1 MNYFEVLELSPSEI
15 QGQDETTI
23 KEKVKKAHSDLY
35 SKTTGSYA
43 NVPRSDGRTQSQWQT
58 ILNKAKDILLDPAK
72 REEHLEEVSGG
83 AKEIAEAPPLG
94 TIAFDG
100 AYYATPA
107 ELGMAL
113 ARDWSKATSFWM
125 RRSKDVCTWVIYEL
139 GLQSLGDE
147 LTAINDKKTPRETQ
161 VFNLIYQLAPNVP
174 TMRFRDVDLSMEGL
188 VALGGQAA
196 NGQDADARATLLTL
210 YQQRILRRAASL
222 PVPGREVL
230 AEVARRW
237 NEAVSDYEHLR
248 AECAQDVAVPE
259 LDDDVLV
266 VLLAGSVPVPA
277 VLAALR
283 QEAHRV
289 STEDTRAC
297 PWFRALGTPED
308 MSVAVLAMLP
318 HLQAPA
324 ERQGKISRKRP
335 FRGCVG
341 GIIVGGL
348 FGMHVRWAH
357 EQYARDFAVDGVGD
371 FFGVLKGVIL
381 LVVVIFAFCVAVVWY
396 LLGGEGIQRA
406 WHNWRSRAQQ
416 RAQWEREW
424 ERRERA
430 HFRDRP

>member
-1 MNYFEVLELSPSEI
+1 MNYFEVLKLSPSEI

-23 KEKVKKAHSDLY
+23 KEKVEKAYLDLY

-43 NVPRSDGRTQSQWQT
+43 NVPRPDGRTQSQWQT

-83 AKEIAEAPPLG
+83 AKEIVEAPPLG
-94 TIAFDG
+94 PIAFGG
-100 AYYATPA
+100 ARYETPA

-113 ARDWSKATSFWM
+113 ARDWFKAESFWR
-125 RRSKDVCTWVIYEL
+125 RRSEYVCNWVIDEL

-147 LTAINDKKTPRETQ
+147 LRAIDDKKTPLETQ
-161 VFNLIYQLAPNVP
+161 VFNLICQLAPNVP

-196 NGQDADARATLLTL
+196 NGQDAGARATLLTL
-210 YQQRILRRAASL
+210 YKQEILLLAGSR
-222 PVPGREVL
+222 PGKEAL
-230 AEVARRW
+230 AEVAHRW
-237 NEAVSDYEHLR
+237 DEAVSDYKHRR
-248 AECAQDVAVPE
+248 AEFGAQEVAVPE
-259 LDDDVLV
+259 LDDDVGV
-266 VLLAGSVPVPA
+266 VLLAGSVPAPA

-289 STEDTRAC
+289 STEDARAC

-324 ERQGKISRKRP
+324 ERQGKISRKRSFRGAP
-335 FRGCVG
+335 AERQGKISRKRSFRGAPAERQGKISRKRSFRGCVG

-381 LVVVIFAFCVAVVWY
+381 LVVVIFAFYVAGVWY
-396 LLGGEGIQRA
+396 RRGG
-406 WHNWRSRAQQ
+406 
-416 RAQWEREW
+416 
-424 ERRERA
+424 
-430 HFRDRP
+430 

>member
-1 MNYFEVLELSPSEI
+1 MNYFKVLELSPSEI

-23 KEKVKKAHSDLY
+23 KEKVEKAHSDLY

-58 ILNKAKDILLDPAK
+58 ILNDAKDILLDPAK

-94 TIAFDG
+94 PIAFGG
-100 AYYATPA
+100 ARYETPA
-107 ELGMAL
+107 ELGVAL
-113 ARDWSKATSFWM
+113 ARDWSRAESFWR
-125 RRSKDVCTWVIYEL
+125 RRSEYVCNWVIDEL

-147 LTAINDKKTPRETQ
+147 LRAIDDKKTPLETQ
-161 VFNLIYQLAPNVP
+161 VFNLICQLAPNVP

-188 VALGGQAA
+188 VALGKQAA
-196 NGQDADARATLLTL
+196 NGQDAGARATLLTL
-210 YQQRILRRAASL
+210 YKQKILLLAGSR
-222 PVPGREVL
+222 PGKEAL
-230 AEVARRW
+230 AEVAHRW
-237 NEAVSDYEHLR
+237 DEAVSDYKRLQ

-259 LDDDVLV
+259 LDYYYDDVLV
-266 VLLAGSVPVPA
+266 VLLAGSVPAPA

-289 STEDTRAC
+289 STEDARAC

-324 ERQGKISRKRP
+324 ERQGKISRKRS

-381 LVVVIFAFCVAVVWY
+381 LVVVIFAFYVAGVWY
-396 LLGGEGIQRA
+396 RRGGEGIQEA
-406 WHNWRSRAQQ
+406 WYNWRSRA
-416 RAQWEREW
+416 R
-424 ERRERA
+424 
-430 HFRDRP
+430 FRDGP

>member
-1 MNYFEVLELSPSEI
+1 M
-15 QGQDETTI
+15 
-23 KEKVKKAHSDLY
+23 
-35 SKTTGSYA
+35 
-43 NVPRSDGRTQSQWQT
+43 
-58 ILNKAKDILLDPAK
+58 
-72 REEHLEEVSGG
+72 
-83 AKEIAEAPPLG
+83 G

-125 RRSKDVCTWVIYEL
+125 RRSKDVCNWVIDEL

-147 LTAINDKKTPRETQ
+147 LTAINDKKTPLETQ
-161 VFNLIYQLAPNVP
+161 VFNLICQLAPNVP

-196 NGQDADARATLLTL
+196 NGQDAGARATLLTL
-210 YQQRILRRAASL
+210 YKQEILLLAGSR
-222 PVPGREVL
+222 PGKEAL
-230 AEVARRW
+230 AEVAHRW
-237 NEAVSDYEHLR
+237 DEAVSDYKHLR
-248 AECAQDVAVPE
+248 AEFGAQEVAVPE
-259 LDDDVLV
+259 LDDDVGV
-266 VLLAGSVPVPA
+266 VLLAGSVPAPA

-308 MSVAVLAMLP
+308 MSIAVLAMLP

-324 ERQGKISRKRP
+324 ERRGRNFRKRP